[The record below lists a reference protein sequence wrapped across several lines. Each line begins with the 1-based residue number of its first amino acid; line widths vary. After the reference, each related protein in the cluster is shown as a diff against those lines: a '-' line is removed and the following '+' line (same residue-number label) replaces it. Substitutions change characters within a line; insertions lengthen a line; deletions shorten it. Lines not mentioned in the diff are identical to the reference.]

1 MAEYRAIAP
10 ADHEQFRRFTRYAF
24 APQQGPLDADGTQSV
39 QSDLFDLRGL
49 YDDELTS
56 GCKRYHFEA
65 YVREG
70 TETVGGLGA
79 VATPPEHRRQGYA
92 RELCREVCREYA
104 DEGVSL
110 VALWPFSTPFYRQM
124 GWATVNDLY
133 EFRLEPSTLPAHD
146 PRGQYRRLGVDDWER
161 LRPVEAAFG
170 AGVTLSMRRSEP
182 WWRERTLTNWT
193 GGTEPFVYGYE
204 RDGDLAGYLVYTVAE
219 GDTNERTLSV
229 ETFGSVDE
237 EAHRSLLEF
246 LRRHGAQVDRVE
258 LLCATDSQ
266 LLALVDDPGE
276 VTCERVPGPMARL
289 TSLDALDGLDWSGL
303 DRPLTVAVEDP
314 LLPANDA
321 RVRLSADGVESI
333 SGDDTDAVSGDEP
346 DIRVDIGTLTQLY
359 VGRYDPAAAER
370 VAGLTMVDD
379 SRRALAEIFPERQV
393 CLREFF

>member
-1 MAEYRAIAP
+1 
-10 ADHEQFRRFTRYAF
+10 
-24 APQQGPLDADGTQSV
+24 
-39 QSDLFDLRGL
+39 
-49 YDDELTS
+49 
-56 GCKRYHFEA
+56 
-65 YVREG
+65 
-70 TETVGGLGA
+70 
-79 VATPPEHRRQGYA
+79 
-92 RELCREVCREYA
+92 
-104 DEGVSL
+104 
-110 VALWPFSTPFYRQM
+110 
-124 GWATVNDLY
+124 
-133 EFRLEPSTLPAHD
+133 
-146 PRGQYRRLGVDDWER
+146 
-161 LRPVEAAFG
+161 
-170 AGVTLSMRRSEP
+170 
-182 WWRERTLTNWT
+182 
-193 GGTEPFVYGYE
+193 
-204 RDGDLAGYLVYTVAE
+204 
-219 GDTNERTLSV
+219 
-229 ETFGSVDE
+229 
-237 EAHRSLLEF
+237 
-246 LRRHGAQVDRVE
+246 
-258 LLCATDSQ
+258 